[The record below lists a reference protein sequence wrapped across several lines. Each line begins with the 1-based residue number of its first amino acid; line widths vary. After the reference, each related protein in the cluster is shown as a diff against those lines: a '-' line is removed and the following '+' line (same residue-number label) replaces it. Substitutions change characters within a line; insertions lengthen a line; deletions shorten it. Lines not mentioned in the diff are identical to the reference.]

1 MTGIE
6 ELLNQVDAFIRKYYK
21 NLMIRGF
28 LLFVLIFLVSYFL
41 VVGLEYIGKFNT
53 TIRAVL
59 FFSFIGINL
68 YVAVR
73 YLFVPLSK
81 LFSFGE
87 RINRY
92 QAASIIGRFFPDVND
107 RLLNTLQLND
117 TMQASNQYANIELIK
132 ASVRQNSNKLSV
144 FSFPSAIDYKE
155 NSRYL
160 KYIFPVLLTFALIGL
175 TVPSLFQEGT
185 KRLVNYNEVF
195 PDIAPFD
202 FVLVNEHLKGEEG
215 ESFELIVQVKPKP
228 DGSIPDKVY
237 IQSSEGYLLMTKLG
251 KSTFTYTF
259 PKLRGNLFFS
269 FMGGGFTSME
279 YEIDVAGK
287 TSIGQ
292 LTAELKF
299 PEYLQR
305 TSERIENVGD
315 LTVPEGT
322 TVIWSGVAKNTKQ
335 IRFILPDSI
344 YTFSREGF
352 KLNRRFLSNQDFYI
366 LLYNKFIDKQDTLFH
381 RVEVIKDQFPSIIV
395 EEIMDSTSMKRRVFS
410 GYVSDDH
417 GLRMVTFTYEL
428 KNKLGVK
435 ESKSVQ
441 VPGVSG
447 TTASFSMNFDL
458 DRLPL
463 ELEDEVVYFFTVYD
477 NDGVNGSKSMR
488 SSTYRYK
495 VPSSTE
501 LNDKRN
507 EEKEKSIDELN
518 ELRRETQEFNE
529 RFEQLKKEML
539 NTRNASWKEKQ
550 QVEQL
555 REQRNSLEQR
565 LEQLKENMKSSF
577 EEKSNLSPVEEAL
590 LEKQEML
597 DKLLEE
603 LMDDELRDLLD
614 QLQKMLEDQNKDGL
628 NELFEEMD
636 MKAEDMERQLDRT
649 MEMLKRFD
657 VEERMEDIQNALEK
671 LAVKQEELKDAIE
684 KGMDKETAVE
694 EQIKLNEEFEKIED
708 QLDKAL
714 EKNDELKR
722 PMNLDELYEDRE
734 EIKESMNEAK
744 DALQKNKQQKAG
756 EKQEGAAAK
765 MKQMAEQV
773 NDMMSDSKQKQKGE
787 DIEALT
793 RLLKNLIELSLAQE
807 ENMLNFSNTSTT
819 NPNWGKYGKAQRS
832 IMDNTRPV
840 EDSLRALADRIP
852 MISTFINTELS
863 VIGLNF
869 THIPDDIDERQKREL
884 GIKQQYVMT
893 SFNNLALM
901 LNESLEQ
908 MQKDMNNMMPGSGS
922 CDNPGGKGSGE
933 GEEDMQGIK
942 EMLKKQL
949 EQMEK
954 GSQPDGNKPGDQPG
968 QKQGL
973 LPMNAKQA
981 AQMAAQQAEMR
992 RKIEE
997 LKKELNKDGKGTGN
1011 HLNELIKELEDQQ
1024 KDLINKKWDTDLIR
1038 RQKEI
1043 LTRLLESEKA
1053 MEERGFDEERESKSG
1068 KDEKLGNQIEFLE
1081 YKKQKEKQIELLR
1094 TLDPTFNKYY
1104 RDRANEYYNR
1114 IYK

>member
-1 MTGIE
+1 MTGME

-21 NLMIRGF
+21 NLMIRGV
-28 LLFVLIFLVSYFL
+28 LLFLLIFLISYFL
-41 VVGLEYIGKFNT
+41 VVVFEYYGKFSSLV
-53 TIRAVL
+53 RAGL
-59 FFSFIGINL
+59 FFSFVGLNI
-68 YVAVR
+68 YVAIR
-73 YLFVPLSK
+73 YIILPLSK
-81 LFSFGE
+81 LFSFGD

-92 QAASIIGRFFPDVND
+92 QAAGIIGRFFPDVND

-117 TMQASNQYANIELIK
+117 TMQTSNQYANIELIK
-132 ASVRQNSNKLSV
+132 ASVRQNASKLSV
-144 FSFPSAIDYKE
+144 FSFPKAIDYKE
-155 NSRYL
+155 NSKYL
-160 KYIFPVLLTFALIGL
+160 KYLIPILLTFVLVGL
-175 TVPSLFQEGT
+175 AIPSLFQEGT

-202 FVLVNEHLKGEEG
+202 FILVNDDLKGEEG
-215 ESFELIVQVKPKP
+215 ESFELILQLKAKP

-237 IQSSEGYLLMTKLG
+237 IQGSEGSFLMTKDG
-251 KSTFTYTF
+251 KTKYTFTF
-259 PKLRGNLFFS
+259 PKLRTNVRFS
-269 FMGGGFTSME
+269 FSGGGFSSTE

-305 TSERIENVGD
+305 SSERIENVGD

-322 TVIWSGVAKNTKQ
+322 IVEWSGVAKNTKQ
-335 IRFILPDSI
+335 IRFVLPDSI

-352 KLNRRFLSNQDFYI
+352 KLNRRFTANQEFSI
-366 LLYNKFIDKQDTLFH
+366 LLYNKFINKQDTLFH
-381 RVEVIKDQFPSIIV
+381 RVEVIKDQYPSIVVDELI
-395 EEIMDSTSMKRRVFS
+395 DSSAMKRRTFTGNVA
-410 GYVSDDH
+410 DDH
-417 GLRMVTFTYEL
+417 GLRMVMFTYEV
-428 KNKLGVK
+428 KNKQGIK
-435 ESKSVQ
+435 ETKSVQ
-441 VPGVSG
+441 VPGISG
-447 TTASFSMNFDL
+447 STSNFSMNFDL
-458 DRLPL
+458 SRLPL

-477 NDGVNGSKSMR
+477 NDGVNGSKSTR

-501 LNDKRN
+501 LNEKRN
-507 EEKEKSIDELN
+507 EEKEKSIDEFN
-518 ELRRETQEFNE
+518 ELLRETQEFNE

-565 LEQLKENMKSSF
+565 LEQLKENMNNSF

-590 LEKQEML
+590 LEKQAML
-597 DKLLEE
+597 EQLLDE
-603 LMDDELRDLLD
+603 LMDDELQELLD

-657 VEERMEDIQNALEK
+657 VEERLEDVQNALEQ
-671 LAVKQEELKDAIE
+671 LAEKQQQLKEDIE
-684 KGMDKETAVE
+684 QGMDNDAAVE
-694 EQIKLNEEFEKIED
+694 EQSKLNDEFKNIEEDLE
-708 QLDKAL
+708 KAL

-722 PMNLDELYEDRE
+722 PMNLDDLKEDRDDINE
-734 EIKESMNEAK
+734 DMQEAK
-744 DALQKNKQQKAG
+744 EQLEKKKQKKAG
-756 EKQEGAAAK
+756 EKQEGAAEK
-765 MKQMAEQV
+765 MKQISEQV
-773 NDMMSDSKQKQKGE
+773 KDMMAQSNQKQKGE

-793 RLLKNLIELSLAQE
+793 RLLKSLIGLSLTQE
-807 ENMLNFSNTSTT
+807 ENMMDFGNTSTT
-819 NPNWGKYGKAQRS
+819 NPNWGRFGKAQRS

-840 EDSLRALADRIP
+840 EDSLRALADRVP
-852 MISTFINTELS
+852 MISTFINTELAT
-863 VIGLNF
+863 INLNF
-869 THIPDDIDERQKREL
+869 THIPDDIDERRKREL

-908 MQKDMNNMMPGSGS
+908 MQKDMNNMMPGTGS
-922 CDNPGGKGSGE
+922 CDNPGGKGKGE
-933 GEEDMQGIK
+933 GEDDMQGIK
-942 EMLKKQL
+942 EMLKKHL

-954 GSQPDGNKPGDQPG
+954 GNKPDGDKPGDQPG
-968 QKQGL
+968 QKPGL

-1011 HLNELIKELEDQQ
+1011 HLNELLKELEDQQ
-1024 KDLINKKWDTDLIR
+1024 KDLINKKWDTDLIK

-1114 IYK
+1114 IY